1 MNASRSSL
9 AVALLL
15 AAGLAHAQSHTTA
28 HQGTQPASTPANA
41 PAASDHLD
49 LAALKGRFVA
59 ISFLAADATAN
70 AAHITEFATG
80 FSTLAGVV
88 NAIIVPEGAAP
99 ATSPSASTIV
109 ARDTGGSLA
118 AQFKLANSASGSSP
132 ITVVL
137 IDPAGNEVFRQSG
150 AASDHPKFAPL
161 AEKIRSLT
169 TDVATRESNLEK
181 GLAIQGYDPVSY
193 LDDAKPAPGN
203 VKIQSEYR
211 GVKYR
216 FATSEHRATFNA
228 NPDKYLPAYGGWC
241 ATAMA
246 DGSKVEIDP
255 KNFKVTGGR
264 VFLFYKGFLGNAIND
279 WNKDEKGLTVKA
291 DTKWDTLV
299 KKH

>member
-1 MNASRSSL
+1 MNASRTSL
-9 AVALLL
+9 ALALLL
-15 AAGLAHAQSHTTA
+15 AAGLAQAQSHNA
-28 HQGTQPASTPANA
+28 HQDAQPASTPASA
-41 PAASDHLD
+41 PAESNSLD
-49 LAALKGRFVA
+49 LFALKGHYVA
-59 ISFLAADATAN
+59 ISFLAADSSAN
-70 AAHITEFATG
+70 AAHISEFATG
-80 FSTLAGVV
+80 FSSFAGVV
-88 NAIIVPEGAAP
+88 NAIIVPEGTTPAA
-99 ATSPSASTIV
+99 TPSASTII
-109 ARDTGGSLA
+109 ARDADGSLA
-118 AQFKLANSASGSSP
+118 TQFKITSPASGSSP

-137 IDPAGNEVFRQSG
+137 VDPAGNEVFRQSG
-150 AASDHPKFAPL
+150 AVSDHPKFAPL

-181 GLAIQGYDPVSY
+181 GLALQGYDPVSY
-193 LDDAKPAPGN
+193 LDDAKPTPGN

-216 FATSEHRATFNA
+216 FTSAEHRATFNA

-291 DTKWDTLV
+291 DNKWDTLV